1 MVIWMPE
8 ESAIHGAVNAV
19 LLELATLAKLAL
31 ENLMSQNAKL
41 ASQLIT
47 QTHQSQKHALMQLIT
62 IDVKFVGLEHQ
73 GQLRPLSNEL
83 LNFES

>member
-1 MVIWMPE
+1 MPE

-47 QTHQSQKHALMQLIT
+47 QPINPKSMPRCNSPQ
-62 IDVKFVGLEHQ
+62 
-73 GQLRPLSNEL
+73 
-83 LNFES
+83 